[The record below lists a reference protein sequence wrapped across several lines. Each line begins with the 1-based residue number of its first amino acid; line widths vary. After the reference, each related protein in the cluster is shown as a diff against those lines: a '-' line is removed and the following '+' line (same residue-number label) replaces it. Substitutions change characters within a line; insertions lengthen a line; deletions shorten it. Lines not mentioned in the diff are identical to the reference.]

1 MGAVYFRLLLECSC
15 SQSEAAGA
23 SPSEVALEFRGDGIA
38 VDLGDCFADVGFG
51 VSPFFQGAHV
61 FADFLIVRG
70 HFVDRF
76 LPILR
81 LSRELPEWDLDVE
94 NILDSLKE
102 GHCAFGLGGCET

>member
-51 VSPFFQGAHV
+51 VSPFFQ
-61 FADFLIVRG
+61 VRTYS
-70 HFVDRF
+70 
-76 LPILR
+76 PI
-81 LSRELPEWDLDVE
+81 SSSSAV
-94 NILDSLKE
+94 ISLT
-102 GHCAFGLGGCET
+102 ASSQSSD